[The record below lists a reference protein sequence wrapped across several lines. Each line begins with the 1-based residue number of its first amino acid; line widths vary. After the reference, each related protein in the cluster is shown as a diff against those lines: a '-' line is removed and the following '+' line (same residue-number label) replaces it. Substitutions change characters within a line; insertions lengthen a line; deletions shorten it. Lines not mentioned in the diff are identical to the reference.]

1 MGMELLFSV
10 DSPIHRPHS
19 TQQNQ
24 KIKYRLKY
32 ARCPQYTDMISAL
45 KYMGSW
51 VMAHALNLFTIL

>member
-24 KIKYRLKY
+24 KIKYGMPAIYRLY
-32 ARCPQYTDMISAL
+32 
-45 KYMGSW
+45 
-51 VMAHALNLFTIL
+51 